1 MKHSINISSVAAVA
15 TSHGCGLKRVLLSA
29 DQTCSAITQIAVTRL
44 RQGDVV
50 ESHSHPT
57 MEECFLIRSGRVAMS
72 VGGVGEELGADD
84 FVRIAAGVE
93 HDMKALTDCELL
105 TIGCAL

>member
-15 TSHGCGLKRVLLSA
+15 TSHGCGLKRVLFSS
-29 DQTCSAITQIAVTRL
+29 DQTSSAITQIAVTRL

-57 MEECFLIRSGRVAMS
+57 MEEFFLIRSGKVAINI
-72 VGGVGEELGADD
+72 GGVGEELCSDD
-84 FVRIAAGVE
+84 FIRIAAGTE